1 MKSFTKYFKVI
12 LCFMAFAVASFLF
25 AFAPTLSSYAA
36 LQTSISGYNMAIK
49 AVKMPRKAYVDE
61 ATGAQ
66 SLRVPLLQT
75 GNSWQDTAKYTIRV
89 IDPSFTAHDYNV
101 DGANGSTNEAD
112 AGYFTKIKVNG
123 ATVVKSTDE
132 GYDTAGGDEFVSI
145 NALNNGK
152 YDIIYIMQEG
162 DGEHVKHYYSNT
174 YSITVENVSY
184 SLDFSIQTEGASK
197 GLKVLL
203 PETVAKSSSDS
214 AKIALPKANVKNSK
228 SEECLE
234 NVTVAPKV
242 FNDYGRELSEGEIFK
257 KEGDTYYL
265 CPTTEG
271 KYTIEYTYAYGNNPP
286 KKSFT
291 IEVVDGFTKPTSS
304 DLTIATPTMPSVEL
318 GQKEVKL
325 PDVVVSNKTAD
336 NVEHNVVS
344 IEISKGNISKKLTNN
359 TFTFDMTKEFF
370 DQASYTTAMLG
381 DWSVRYTI
389 QDAYGN
395 EKSITMQLENVKD
408 STNPEVFMAYDYEVD
423 ATTGLPV
430 NADKIDTTVATELK
444 PQYGYNELYFPA
456 IYAKDNVTAYN
467 DFIFVRY
474 IQSTRTDTIYYIDNV
489 MVKDGERHVITA
501 ESDTELASQMNASG
515 DTNIGSQNKAVKF
528 DFNVEGDTEE
538 EKNAKKSEL
547 AGEYKL
553 GYYVL
558 AKDITK
564 QSSYLYSANTT
575 MYTIEILPSQTREIT
590 TTVEHTVEINN
601 IKDGLSIA
609 SDGTL
614 SVNITA
620 NEKKRG
626 ESTTYADK
634 RLKTAVFYYYTT
646 TSTNVK
652 EDIKTIFDS
661 IKTDRATNN
670 VYYGSEHIIDS
681 EAFKTA
687 MKAKFTGFE
696 YAELK
701 NKNNYELTLKD
712 YQSSYGKQAHVI
724 AISVDDDGN
733 ISLADKLLNI
743 KDMNDVT
750 APAWTLLSGVG
761 HEHSFTDTALEVK
774 QGTVVEL
781 PDIAFTDDDKTL
793 SMNVSYYVNTPI
805 NDLTGLDYK
814 APIGKNYKN
823 VNGESIIYGG
833 QIKTDIVG
841 EYHVV
846 YSATD
851 DAGNT
856 TYVYFTFKVTPDADP
871 ILKVSATGEDITV
884 SGASSIT
891 GEIGMQVNF
900 DAVLWSNDLTQNLT
914 NESGVVIDYTVE
926 DGGKKWSTGD
936 DATSFIFS
944 EQGDYYITFTASY
957 ESYSIESQKF
967 TISVSRPDLEW
978 NETLNEKDYNYAPKD
993 SWVSLP
999 DLSASQGDIK
1009 AKVELKVTFK
1019 GENQTVKKEIIN
1031 GTTVWR
1037 FKTNATLTGD
1047 YKVEY
1052 TATTAYSS
1060 IKKSF
1065 TIKVGDN
1072 VPPVISME
1080 HVADLEQDLIYDG
1093 KTSIEMKVYLVPTS
1107 TSSAER
1113 QLKITITNGSDVK
1126 TYDTKLK
1133 ITDKDENGEVKEI
1146 NWNSL
1151 TVELMNGSS
1160 TMSASTSNDQRY
1172 TKTYSISSTGDYK
1185 LVLKVTDS
1193 NSNTTTKEI
1202 KFTVKTETE
1211 VEKKN
1216 DTVVGVVLIVL
1227 SLVVLAGVILFFALT
1242 GKGKGGSSKSKSS
1255 KQVKTTKSVEEN
1267 KVEESKV
1274 EVLEDTKVAE
1284 DVQTESEAQE
1294 TEPKSGD
1301 VE

>member
-61 ATGAQ
+61 TTGAQ
-66 SLRVPLLQT
+66 SLRVPLLTT

-89 IDPSFTAHDYNV
+89 IDPSFTAHDFNV

-123 ATVVKSTDE
+123 TTVVKSTDE
-132 GYDTAGGDEFVSI
+132 GYDTASGDEFVSI
-145 NALNNGK
+145 SALNNGK

-162 DGEHVKHYYSNT
+162 DGENAKRYYSNT

-184 SLDFSIQTEGASK
+184 SLDFSIQTEGESK

-203 PETVAKSSSDS
+203 PETVAKSNQDS
-214 AKIALPKANVKNSK
+214 AKIALPKANVKNNKSK
-228 SEECLE
+228 ECLE
-234 NVTVAPKV
+234 NVSVAPKV

-257 KEGDTYYL
+257 KEGDNYYL

-325 PDVVVSNKTAD
+325 PDVTVSNKTTD
-336 NVEHNVVS
+336 DVEHNVVS
-344 IEISKGNISKKLTNN
+344 IEISKGSISKKLTNN
-359 TFTFDMTKEFF
+359 TFTFDMTREFF
-370 DQASYTTAMLG
+370 EQSKYDNMFGA
-381 DWSVRYTI
+381 WSVKYTI

-395 EKSITMQLENVKD
+395 EKSITMQLENVVD
-408 STNPEVFMAYDYEVD
+408 NTNPDVFMAYDYD
-423 ATTGLPV
+423 IDTTTGLPV
-430 NADKIDTTVATELK
+430 NADKIDTTVVTELK
-444 PQYGYNELYFPA
+444 PEYGYNELYFPA

-467 DFIFVRY
+467 EFIFVRY

-489 MVKDGERHVITA
+489 IEKDGERHVITA
-501 ESDTELASQMNASG
+501 ETDAELASQMNASG
-515 DTNIGSQNKAVKF
+515 DANIGSQNKAVKF
-528 DFNVEGDTEE
+528 DFNVEGETET

-547 AGEYKL
+547 SGEYKL
-553 GYYVL
+553 GYMVI
-558 AKDITK
+558 AKDKTK
-564 QSSYLYSANTT
+564 QKSYLYSANTT
-575 MYTIEILPSQTREIT
+575 MYTFEILPTPTRDIT
-590 TTVEHTVEINN
+590 TSVDHTVEINN
-601 IKDGLSIA
+601 IKDGISIA
-609 SDGTL
+609 SDGKL

-626 ESTTYADK
+626 DSTTYADK

-646 TSTNVK
+646 TSTNIK
-652 EDIKTIFDS
+652 GDIKSIFDS
-661 IKTDRATNN
+661 VKTDRATNH

-681 EAFKTA
+681 EAFITA

-724 AISVDDDGN
+724 AISIDDDGN
-733 ISLADKLLNI
+733 IALADKLLNI

-750 APAWTLLSGVG
+750 APSWTLLSGVG

-774 QGTVVEL
+774 QGTVIEL
-781 PDIAFTDDDKTL
+781 PDIEFTDDDKTL
-793 SMNVSYYVNTPI
+793 SMNVTYYVNSPI
-805 NDLTGLDYK
+805 NELTGFDYK

-823 VNGESIIYGG
+823 VNGKSIVYGG

-926 DGGKKWSTGD
+926 DGGKRWSTGD

-944 EQGDYYITFTASY
+944 EQGDYYITFTAKYGSY
-957 ESYSIESQKF
+957 NIESQKF

-978 NETLNEKDYNYAPKD
+978 NETLNEKDYSYAPKD

-1019 GENQTVKKEIIN
+1019 GESQTVKKEIIN

-1072 VPPVISME
+1072 VPPIISME
-1080 HVADLEQDLIYDG
+1080 HVADLAQDLIYDG
-1093 KTSIEMKVYLVPTS
+1093 KTSIEYKIYLYPTL
-1107 TSSAER
+1107 TSSKER

-1160 TMSASTSNDQRY
+1160 TMSASASSDQRY

-1242 GKGKGGSSKSKSS
+1242 GKGEGGSNKSKSS

-1267 KVEESKV
+1267 KVE
-1274 EVLEDTKVAE
+1274 VLEDTKVAE
-1284 DVQTESEAQE
+1284 DVEVESEAQE